1 MPFSTSNSSI
11 IHIMKQWVIPC
22 LLVLLIVIFQSF
34 PSLVEQHYSTQLF
47 VQISILLRTITAWLP
62 ISIGDIIYLILI
74 IQVLFWIYKFIQSLI
89 LKKINKIFLIHFFS
103 TFIRTILW
111 IFIVFN
117 ILWGLNYSRLGIAHQ
132 LKIDK
137 QTYSKEEVKELVCSL
152 IDKVN
157 TTRKLIGN
165 DTLPNLN
172 FKNIFQESAQLYNTI
187 DSVYP
192 FLNYR
197 TPSIKKSLLSSV
209 SHYVGFTGYYN
220 PFTGEAQ
227 LSTHVPTIIV
237 PYVTCHEIAHQL
249 GYASEDDA
257 NFVGY
262 LACSKS
268 KNLYFQYSV
277 YLDLHKYAAMELFLM
292 DTNETHGWQLDS
304 LVRKDLRNIRLFFNQ
319 QQNEISPLM
328 NQIYAQYLKANHQS
342 KGLSS
347 YNDVVGL
354 LIAFKK
360 KYGSI

>member
-1 MPFSTSNSSI
+1 M
-11 IHIMKQWVIPC
+11 
-22 LLVLLIVIFQSF
+22 
-34 PSLVEQHYSTQLF
+34 
-47 VQISILLRTITAWLP
+47 LRTITAWLP
-62 ISIGDIIYLILI
+62 ISIGDILYFALI
-74 IQVLFWIYKFIQSLI
+74 IQVLIWVYKLIQSI
-89 LKKINKIFLIHFFS
+89 IQKKINKQFLLQLFLKI
-103 TFIRTILW
+103 TRTILW
-111 IFIVFN
+111 VFIVFN
-117 ILWGLNYSRLGIAHQ
+117 ILWGLNYSRLGITHQ
-132 LKIDK
+132 LKINK
-137 QTYSKEEVKELVCSL
+137 QAYSKDDVKELVCSL

-157 TTRKLIGN
+157 TTRKNIGN
-165 DTLPNLN
+165 DTLPVLN

-249 GYASEDDA
+249 GYASEDEA

-268 KNLYFQYSV
+268 KNVYFQYSV
-277 YLDLHKYAAMELFLM
+277 YLDLYKYAAMELFLM
-292 DTNETHGWQLDS
+292 DSNETHGWQLDS
-304 LVRKDLRNIRLFFNQ
+304 LVRKDLRAIRLFFSQ
-319 QQNEISPLM
+319 QQNEISPVM
-328 NQIYAQYLKANHQS
+328 NQIYAQYLKANYQS
-342 KGLSS
+342 KGVSS